1 MNCTENKSNKR
12 NDISIAKA
20 IGIILMVAGHIFIT
34 NETQPLHD
42 FIYSFHMP
50 LFFILSG
57 FCFSNICV
65 HGKIHAHKSFGEI
78 FEFFQTLHKEKNT
91 FAILS
96 ICNLAFI
103 FCHIT

>member
-42 FIYSFHMP
+42 FIS
-50 LFFILSG
+50 LVS
-57 FCFSNICV
+57 
-65 HGKIHAHKSFGEI
+65 
-78 FEFFQTLHKEKNT
+78 TKNDKQS
-91 FAILS
+91 L
-96 ICNLAFI
+96 
-103 FCHIT
+103 

>member
-57 FCFSNICV
+57 FCFSKK
-65 HGKIHAHKSFGEI
+65 HLSSFKPYI
-78 FEFFQTLHKEKNT
+78 RKKNT